1 VTGTNPHTQT
11 HGKELINTMAQAVKY
26 LIGDTREQIA
36 TIADG
41 SVSLV
46 ACSPPTPDTRK
57 SNGPCSGRRPNC
69 QDRSRCGD

>member
-1 VTGTNPHTQT
+1 
-11 HGKELINTMAQAVKY
+11 MAQAVKY

-46 ACSPPTPDTRK
+46 ACSPPFIALDTVGTK
-57 SNGPCSGRRPNC
+57 HLALAWAPLRRWNIF
-69 QDRSRCGD
+69 